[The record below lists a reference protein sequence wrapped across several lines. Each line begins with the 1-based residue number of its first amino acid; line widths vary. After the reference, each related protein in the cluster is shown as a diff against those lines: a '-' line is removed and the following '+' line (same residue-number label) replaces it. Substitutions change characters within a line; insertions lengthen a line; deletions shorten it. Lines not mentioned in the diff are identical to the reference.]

1 MKSKRSFFNG
11 MIFRKNLE
19 HLWPLWMIYTIV
31 LLLMVPANILAN
43 LNFSYSGY
51 TEAELQQL
59 RLNNYVF
66 SLFRGI
72 GYEWKSLVTAV
83 AATIIAMAVFR
94 YLFQERSAQAY
105 HAMPLSRRELFFS
118 NYLAGLTMLL
128 VPALLAFFGGVIV
141 TVLSGITALEYLLAW
156 LLIFSGECFFFYS
169 MAVLICMFT
178 GQLWVVPVFQL
189 IFNVLFIGV
198 RYLVTSL
205 MGTIGY
211 GLSQSY
217 ANRQNSIFSPLI
229 FMINRIGLRYKENYD
244 SWDMVNYEFEIVG
257 FRYLGI
263 YVVVALVM
271 SALAYLLYLRRKI
284 EMTGDVLS
292 IWETRPLFRWGVAVC
307 GAFLCGMCAFGL
319 LSNWIRT
326 PRAGFVVVLV
336 AVVLG
341 ALFCFF
347 AAQML
352 LEKRIAVFQKKR
364 IGEGL
369 ICCFLCS
376 IFVISIKC
384 NAFGLE
390 TKIPDADEIVSARVS
405 MFYQVDL
412 ETPEGIETIRRIHR
426 SIIDSK
432 DEFLAYQ
439 SDFALSDDVRWT
451 EIDYVLKDGSRMVRS
466 YGVPI
471 SAAYMENQD
480 SVASVIYG
488 LSMDPENYL
497 RGNIGKDYDKIK
509 IQSMS
514 IDLYRSDLEETYID
528 LTDAQAQ
535 QIYNAYIKDIRQGH
549 IVLWTNDEVWEKNYY
564 MNSLMMEYTT
574 DKGARD
580 FTYTN
585 LSLNSQCS
593 YTIELLKRMGII
605 NEEQRLITWPEYER
619 ISKEM
624 QDE

>member
-1 MKSKRSFFNG
+1 MKSKKSFFDG
-11 MIFRKNLE
+11 MIYKKNLE
-19 HLWPLWMIYTIV
+19 HLWPLWVIYTIV
-31 LLLMVPANILAN
+31 LLLMVPAKILAN
-43 LNFSYSGY
+43 CNFSYSGY

-66 SLFRGI
+66 SLFQGI
-72 GYEWKSLVTAV
+72 GYEGMTLVAAV
-83 AATIIAMAVFR
+83 SATIIAMAVFR
-94 YLFQERSAQAY
+94 YLFHERSAQAY
-105 HAMPLSRRELFFS
+105 HSMPLSRRELFFS

-128 VPALLAFFGGVIV
+128 VPVLLAFFGGVIV
-141 TVLSGITALEYLLAW
+141 TVLSGVTALEYLLAW
-156 LLIFSGECFFFYS
+156 ILIFSGECFFFYS
-169 MAVLICMFT
+169 MAILVCMFT

-217 ANRQNSIFSPLI
+217 AGRQTSIFSPLF
-229 FMINRIGLRYKENYD
+229 FMINRIGLRYRENYD
-244 SWDMVNYEFEIVG
+244 SWDMASYEFEIVG

-271 SALAYLLYLRRKI
+271 SVVAYILYLRRKI

-319 LSNWIRT
+319 LSNVIRT
-326 PRAGFVVVLV
+326 PRVGFVVVLV
-336 AVVLG
+336 AVALG

-352 LEKRIAVFQKKR
+352 LEKKITVFQKKR
-364 IGEGL
+364 IGECL
-369 ICCFLCS
+369 VCCFLCI

-390 TKIPDADEIVSARVS
+390 TKIPDADEIASASVS
-405 MFYQVDL
+405 MYYQVDL
-412 ETPEGIETIRRIHR
+412 DTPEGIETIRRIHR
-426 SIIDSK
+426 SIVDSK
-432 DEFLAYQ
+432 EEFLAYQ

-451 EIDYVLKDGSRMVRS
+451 EIDYILKDGSRMVRS
-466 YGVPI
+466 YAVPV
-471 SAAYMENQD
+471 SSAYMENQD

-497 RGNIGKDYDKIK
+497 RGNIDKDYDQIK
-509 IQSMS
+509 INEMS
-514 IDLYRSDLEETYID
+514 IEVYGYNLEGRTIE
-528 LTDAQAQ
+528 LTDTQAQ
-535 QIYNAYIKDIRQGH
+535 QLYTAYIKDIRQGH
-549 IVLWTNDEVWEKNYY
+549 IVLWTGGDVWDNMYY
-564 MNSLMMEYTT
+564 MNSLMMDYSTGKGGHEYN
-574 DKGARD
+574 
-580 FTYTN
+580 YTSLN
-585 LSLNSQCS
+585 LNSQCS
-593 YTIELLKRMGII
+593 NTIELLKQMGII
-605 NEEQRLITWPEYER
+605 NEEQRLITWSEYER